1 MTSTDRARL
10 DEAPVT
16 HGRIHRY
23 ALPGWIDHTGI
34 VAGITAARPGQD
46 FRLGPTAPSG
56 EALSQW
62 HRLMREVGTGFRTA
76 VVARQVH
83 GSEVHRWGDHL
94 SSGLTVVDGV
104 DGHVTATAGI
114 LLAVTVAD
122 CVPVYLVQRE
132 SGAIA
137 LLHAG
142 WRGVAA
148 GVLEAG
154 LQQLLLVGGG
164 TAQTVAMHCG
174 ISVCG
179 SCYEVGPEV
188 FRALGISPPPGPRPL
203 DLRSEL
209 TRRGMGLGIGAVS
222 VSRWCT
228 VHDRGRF
235 FSYRAGR
242 ESAGRMVAYLGR
254 LPA

>member
-1 MTSTDRARL
+1 MTPAAPAHL

-23 ALPGWIDHTGI
+23 ALPGWTDHAGI

-56 EALSQW
+56 QALNQW
-62 HRLMREVGTGFRTA
+62 LRLMSDTGTGFPTA

-83 GSEVHRWGDHL
+83 GSDVRTWDDHL
-94 SSGLTVVDGV
+94 SPGLTVEDGA

-148 GVLEAG
+148 GVLEVG

-188 FRALGISPPPGPRPL
+188 FRALGLSPPPGPRPL

-209 TRRGMGLGIGAVS
+209 TRRGIGLGVGAVS
-222 VSRWCT
+222 VSKWCT
-228 VHDRGRF
+228 VHDGGRF